1 MGALARLRRAPSLPG
16 LLLAGVLGA
25 LPAARAAE
33 PVAAP
38 PAPPAAKRVA
48 TADDGAKAPAASWH
62 ARQGL
67 RFQRTW
73 GVDVVGVRRVSSG
86 LMLRFDYR
94 VVAPEKASVLTDRRN
109 RPYLIDEK
117 TGIALAV
124 PAMEKVGELRQV
136 AQLEPNRTYY
146 IIFGNPGAV
155 VKHGAKVTVVAGRF
169 RAEGL
174 EVD

>member
-1 MGALARLRRAPSLPG
+1 VTSSLHRLLG
-16 LLLAGVLGA
+16 LLVAGAAAGAPLAT
-25 LPAARAAE
+25 ARAAE
-33 PVAAP
+33 P
-38 PAPPAAKRVA
+38 
-48 TADDGAKAPAASWH
+48 GPAASLARKGSKAEAPPVGTWH
-62 ARQGL
+62 ARQGVK
-67 RFQRTW
+67 FQRTW
-73 GVDVVGVRRVSSG
+73 GVDIVGVRRVSSG

-94 VVAPEKASVLTDRRN
+94 VVEPEKAGVLTDRKN
-109 RPYLIDEK
+109 RPYLVDEA

-136 AQLEPNRTYY
+136 APLQPNRTYY

-155 VKHGAKVTVVAGRF
+155 VKHGARVTVIAGRF